1 MQRVENKKT
10 FITWKKAKQTK
21 IAIVTSEFNKD
32 ITFALEEGAIEELK
46 KTGILEKN
54 ITVVGVPGG
63 FEIPFA
69 CQRLARSKKYKGI
82 IAIGCVIRGDTDH
95 YVYIANE
102 ATRGV
107 MDVMLKENISIA
119 NAILTVN
126 NLSQALERATAGN
139 NKGGE
144 AARALIQTLKTF
156 TK

>member
-1 MQRVENKKT
+1 MQRKENKKT
-10 FITWKKAKQTK
+10 VVTWKKAKQTK

-46 KTGILEKN
+46 KAGVPEKN

-95 YVYIANE
+95 YVYIAKE

-107 MDVMLKENISIA
+107 MDVMLKENIPIT

-126 NLSQALERATAGN
+126 NLAQAEIRATGDN
-139 NKGGE
+139 NKGIE
-144 AARALIQTLKTF
+144 AAQALIQTLKTF
-156 TK
+156 AK